1 MELLE
6 KDPKELTIVINEFSN
21 VLKKYNYSQDEA
33 IYWLMWILE
42 WERIMIIKTGKYNCA
57 IRDLDNN
64 VEKKYCS
71 DVIWVFWFVI
81 LKECVS
87 RNNETLSKQI
97 KSLFEFYKFKFTPSK
112 KKRLYLLLTSIQM
125 LSPNFIFSEQK
136 YPIFEKYYLIF
147 KHVNV
152 NTLYQDLKKE
162 ENLENDYVNSKNKAR
177 SNLCNN

>member
-6 KDPKELTIVINEFSN
+6 KKDPKELTIVINEFSN

-81 LKECVS
+81 LKEC
-87 RNNETLSKQI
+87 
-97 KSLFEFYKFKFTPSK
+97 
-112 KKRLYLLLTSIQM
+112 
-125 LSPNFIFSEQK
+125 
-136 YPIFEKYYLIF
+136 
-147 KHVNV
+147 
-152 NTLYQDLKKE
+152 
-162 ENLENDYVNSKNKAR
+162 
-177 SNLCNN
+177 